1 MPYYAPSLRTYTSD
15 LLSALRHHPALH
27 AYLLTNRCSA
37 KLILAIA
44 GMWVLLKQLNLQLS
58 QSMSTLFPDNKQ
70 QSNMYDGEG
79 DIRPEDVREVFLS
92 CVGHRLRMR
101 EESERLSNFWNAS
114 KYALS
119 DEKGVGDIV
128 QEILKTV

>member
-1 MPYYAPSLRTYTSD
+1 
-15 LLSALRHHPALH
+15 
-27 AYLLTNRCSA
+27 
-37 KLILAIA
+37 
-44 GMWVLLKQLNLQLS
+44 
-58 QSMSTLFPDNKQ
+58 MSTLFPDNKQ